1 MFSSLK
7 KLLDKRQLFVYTRAF
22 LNYSMQIRNIAI
34 IAHVDHGKTTLT
46 DALMR
51 QTGMVTDE
59 KVSMDSNALEQERGI
74 TIYAKNASLFYKD
87 TKVNIVDTPGHA
99 DFGSEVERVL
109 RSIDSVLLIVD
120 AQEGPMPQTK
130 FVLKKSLELGLKP
143 IVVINKIDKP
153 AAQPDVVHDQVLE
166 LFMDLGANDEQLNFK
181 TVYAI
186 GKLGIAK
193 LKLTDESTNLDPLL
207 DTILAHVPPAPADT
221 TVPFRMQP
229 FNLGYDNFLGR
240 MAVGRIYEGI
250 IKVNDKVVVKKS
262 TGETRNGT
270 ITKIYTFQGT
280 SKKEVSQA
288 EAGDIVM
295 IAGLPDIYIGE
306 TICQNSDQDAL
317 PAIQVDEPTISLS
330 FLVNNSPF
338 AGKEGKFVTNRQI
351 KERLEK
357 ELEVN
362 VGLKID
368 FSPIDHYKVFGRGE
382 MHIAILLENMRR
394 EGFEL
399 QVSQPQVIIKEED
412 GQKLEPF
419 EEATVD
425 VPTEYMGVVIEK
437 MSKRKGNMI
446 HMQPTGNMTRI
457 IFEIPTRGLLG
468 YRGDFIMDTRGEGIL
483 ASRVIGFKPYVGEIE
498 KRDVGSM
505 VSMMTGKAL
514 GYSLW
519 NLQDRGTLY
528 IGPNVD
534 VYEGMV
540 IGNTAKGEDMAV
552 NPIKGKQLTNMRA
565 SGSDDAI
572 ILTPPMEITLER
584 GLEIMSEDEYLEIT
598 PLNIRLRK
606 QYLTE
611 ADRVRAG
618 RSKKS

>member
-1 MFSSLK
+1 ME
-7 KLLDKRQLFVYTRAF
+7 
-22 LNYSMQIRNIAI
+22 IRNIAI

-59 KVSMDSNALEQERGI
+59 SISMDSNALERERGI

-87 TKVNIVDTPGHA
+87 VKVNIVDTPGHA

-153 AAQPDVVHDQVLE
+153 AAQPDIVHDQVLE
-166 LFMDLGANDEQLNFK
+166 LFMDLGANDEQLNFP
-181 TVYAI
+181 TVFAI
-186 GKLGIAK
+186 GKTGVAK
-193 LKLTDESTNLDPLL
+193 LKLTDESNNLEPLL
-207 DTILAHVPPAPADT
+207 DMILSHVPPAPHDI

-229 FNLGYDNFLGR
+229 FNLAYDNFLGR

-250 IKVNDKVVVKKS
+250 MKVGDKVVIKKPDGEKR
-262 TGETRNGT
+262 TGN
-270 ITKIYTFQGT
+270 ITKIYSFHGT
-280 SKKEVSQA
+280 TRKEVPQA

-295 IAGLPDIYIGE
+295 VAGIADIYIGE
-306 TICQNSDQDAL
+306 TICANDTQEPL
-317 PAIQVDEPTISLS
+317 PAITVDEPTIAMN
-330 FLVNNSPF
+330 FLINSSPF
-338 AGKEGKFVTNRQI
+338 AGKDGKFVTNSQL
-351 KERLEK
+351 KERLTK

-368 FSPIDHYKVFGRGE
+368 FDAIDHYKVYGRGE

-394 EGFEL
+394 EGYEL
-399 QVSQPQVIIKEED
+399 QVSQPQVIIKMD
-412 GQKLEPF
+412 GNQKLEPF

-425 VPTEYMGVVIEK
+425 VPTEFMGIVIEK
-437 MSKRKGNMI
+437 MSKRKGSMT
-446 HMQPTGNMTRI
+446 HMQATGNMTRI

-468 YRGDFIMDTRGEGIL
+468 YRGEFIMDTRGEGIL
-483 ASRVIGFKPYVGEIE
+483 AARVIGFKPYVGEIE
-498 KRDVGSM
+498 KRTVGSM
-505 VSMMTGKAL
+505 ISSITGKAL

-519 NLQDRGTLY
+519 NLQERGSLY
-528 IGPNVD
+528 IGPNTE

-540 IGNTAKGEDMAV
+540 IGNVAKGNDMAV
-552 NPIKGKQLTNMRA
+552 NPTKGKQLTNMRA

-572 ILTPPMEITLER
+572 ILTPFLPVTLER
-584 GLEIMSEDEYLEIT
+584 GMEIMTEDEYLEIT
-598 PLNIRLRK
+598 PNNIRLRK
-606 QYLTE
+606 QFLTE
-611 ADRVRAG
+611 NDRIRASRAG
-618 RSKKS
+618 NK